1 MNKITLPLGALWT
14 RTLLR
19 LILVLLLGAVQTGA
33 LLDITDTPPLLNVPT
48 YSLATRVP
56 QPSQDNTE
64 NDTTT
69 AVTTTAMNILTYAT
83 PVSIRPD
90 RIWALGLYKGTQTHD
105 CFCQTGQGVLQ
116 MLAPEHAPIVKLL
129 GGTSGYEIDK
139 QSECARLGF
148 PWIRPD
154 EENKQL
160 PHLLPNCVSYLQL
173 SLVDNGLVD
182 CGSHQV
188 ALCKVDAMYQ
198 NESLENADDDGEMNY
213 LDTASLRRMGI
224 ITKQGRV
231 AEEE

>member
-1 MNKITLPLGALWT
+1 MHQYAPDYKKATADIQRHSVITANNHFAHTNLARNINNDVCIIKKVLRKDYQEEAKITEPF
-14 RTLLR
+14 
-19 LILVLLLGAVQTGA
+19 
-33 LLDITDTPPLLNVPT
+33 
-48 YSLATRVP
+48 
-56 QPSQDNTE
+56 QDQ
-64 NDTTT
+64 
-69 AVTTTAMNILTYAT
+69 I
-83 PVSIRPD
+83 
-90 RIWALGLYKGTQTHD
+90 
-105 CFCQTGQGVLQ
+105 
-116 MLAPEHAPIVKLL
+116 
-129 GGTSGYEIDK
+129 EIDK

-231 AEEE
+231 AEEEQSHYN